1 MSSQAGS
8 RETNG
13 TLTSGSVPVTIFQSG
28 AQAPVIEHETK
39 EKADLDL
46 PWQVVVHN
54 DPINLM
60 TYVTMVFQKVFGFPR
75 EKAEKHMLE
84 VHQQG
89 RSILWSGL
97 RERAE
102 LYVQQL
108 HGYLL
113 LATIERVN

>member
-1 MSSQAGS
+1 MSPEQALLQS
-8 RETNG
+8 EVALMMQETS
-13 TLTSGSVPVTIFQSG
+13 TTE
-28 AQAPVIEHETK
+28 APVIEHETTEK
-39 EKADLDL
+39 EEVDL

-60 TYVTMVFQKVFGFPR
+60 NYVTMVFQKVFGFSR

-89 RSILWSGL
+89 RSIVWSGL

-113 LATIERVN
+113 LATLERVN